1 MDYKINNFFQSK
13 PFAGLVWAEDV
24 VVLIKSIYA
33 SPSARDIDRKDG
45 LKYHFFSYLTIQVC
59 L

>member
-33 SPSARDIDRKDG
+33 SPSARDIDWKDG
-45 LKYHFFSYLTIQVC
+45 LMYHYFSYLTRKDC